1 MRPLLEDV
9 CGSPYM
15 IEVLMGAEHKGRYK
29 SLLRDK
35 VTKLLFLRVAHAA
48 WVNDGCLTALFI
60 IEDVGI
66 LLYRPEGKLVNLKH
80 RLIMM
85 IVLVGDSAISL

>member
-1 MRPLLEDV
+1 MRPFLEDV

-15 IEVLMGAEHKGRYK
+15 IEVLMGTEHKGRCK
-29 SLLRDK
+29 SSLRDE

-48 WVNDGCLTALFI
+48 WVNDGSLAALFI
-60 IEDVGI
+60 VEDVGI

-85 IVLVGDSAISL
+85 IVLEGK

>member
-15 IEVLMGAEHKGRYK
+15 IEVLMGAEHQ
-29 SLLRDK
+29 SWCQTLLRDK
-35 VTKLLFLRVAHAA
+35 VTELLFLRVAHAS
-48 WVNDGCLTALFI
+48 WVYDGSLTALFI
-60 IEDVGI
+60 VEDVGI

-80 RLIMM
+80 RMIMM
-85 IVLVGDSAISL
+85 IVLVGK

>member
-1 MRPLLEDV
+1 
-9 CGSPYM
+9 M

-35 VTKLLFLRVAHAA
+35 VTELLFLRVAHTS
-48 WVNDGCLTALFI
+48 WVYDGCLTALFI

-66 LLYRPEGKLVNLKH
+66 LLYWPEGKLVNLKH
-80 RLIMM
+80 RMIMV
-85 IVLVGDSAISL
+85 IVLVGK

>member
-9 CGSPYM
+9 CSSPYM
-15 IEVLMGAEHKGRYK
+15 IEVLMGTEHKGRCK
-29 SLLRDK
+29 SSLRDE

-48 WVNDGCLTALFI
+48 WVNDGSLTALFI
-60 IEDVGI
+60 VEDVGI

-80 RLIMM
+80 RMIMM
-85 IVLVGDSAISL
+85 IVLEGK

>member
-1 MRPLLEDV
+1 MRPFLEDI

-15 IEVLMGAEHKGRYK
+15 IEVLMGTEHKGRYK

-35 VTKLLFLRVAHAA
+35 VTELLFLRVAHAA
-48 WVNDGCLTALFI
+48 WVNDGSLTALFI
-60 IEDVGI
+60 VEDVGI

-85 IVLVGDSAISL
+85 IVLVGG

>member
-15 IEVLMGAEHKGRYK
+15 IEVLMGAEHQSRCQT
-29 SLLRDK
+29 LLRDK
-35 VTKLLFLRVAHAA
+35 VTELLFLRVAHAS
-48 WVNDGCLTALFI
+48 WVYDGSLTALFI
-60 IEDVGI
+60 VEDVGI

-85 IVLVGDSAISL
+85 IVLVGDSAIGL